1 MGTLRRNI
9 FLALG
14 SLFTAATS
22 AKTGGSIHKDRA
34 ANMSTTP
41 YRGKGSKHNNKTPAK
56 PRWIFM
62 RRSVFGG
69 KAWFRNAATG
79 EEDRFYTGNVG
90 GVHGRP
96 FSFHAKKYFGIKD

>member
-9 FLALG
+9 FLAIG
-14 SLFTAATS
+14 SLFTSATS

-34 ANMSTTP
+34 ANLTTR

-56 PRWIFM
+56 PRWVFM
-62 RRSVFGG
+62 WCCGERYGVFQ
-69 KAWFRNAATG
+69 NASTG
-79 EEDRFYTGNVG
+79 EREYLKITNVG

-96 FSFHAKKYFGIKD
+96 FSLHAKKYFGIKD